1 MHRDDTTF
9 MKKECD
15 AIKKEHSEDINVLL
29 EIKKKNCASRNT
41 KLNRRR
47 RLKRKISPGQV
58 AQLVRN
64 TLELLKIIL

>member
-29 EIKKKNCASRNT
+29 EKKNCASRNT